1 MKLTRREAVSEYIRL
16 IKNRINE
23 PICRTRPGQ
32 TALHHII
39 PKKFI
44 KCKRIVES
52 KYNLVRL
59 YEHEHLLAHYY
70 LAIIFPDSP
79 AIQTAFFMMSKLK
92 HLPKVED
99 INAVADRYEQSRK
112 KFVTSIQAKTY
123 TERYGKNKAEDVKR
137 KQKIAK
143 LSHLIR
149 IIPVDK

>member
-1 MKLTRREAVSEYIRL
+1 MKLTRREAVYEYIKL
-16 IKNRINE
+16 IKHRIDE

-32 TALHHII
+32 TARHHII

-70 LAIIFPDSP
+70 LAIMFPDSP

-99 INAVADRYEQSRK
+99 ISLVADRYEQSRK
-112 KFVTSIQAKTY
+112 KFISSIKAKSY
-123 TERYGKNKAEDVKR
+123 TERYGNTKAIEIKK
-137 KQKIAK
+137 KQKLSK
-143 LSHLIR
+143 LQKLIR
-149 IIPVDK
+149 MIPVDK